1 MLYALDMSPD
11 TISAL
16 QAVAIAIVGGIVAV
30 RIRKLDTEQR
40 RARRAAR
47 EEKRRCDGLEK
58 RVKELEEQLQRCV
71 KARRRK

>member
-1 MLYALDMSPD
+1 MLLGAELSPD
-11 TISAL
+11 AISAL
-16 QAVAIAIVGGIVAV
+16 QAVAIAVIGGIVAV

-40 RARRAAR
+40 RAARLAR
-47 EEKRRCDGLEK
+47 EEKQRCDGLEL